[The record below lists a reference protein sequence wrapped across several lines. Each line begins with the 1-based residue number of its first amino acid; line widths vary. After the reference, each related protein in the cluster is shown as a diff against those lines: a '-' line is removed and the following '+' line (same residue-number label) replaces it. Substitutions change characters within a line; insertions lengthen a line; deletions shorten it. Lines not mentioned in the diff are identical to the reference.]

1 MKLWSGDV
9 ICAEDVDNAIALNVL
24 PAMMGPLIYGV
35 WLMATK
41 SSSSHQGA
49 KNTRRLVTIQD
60 VNKYTYY
67 TNNNKCQ
74 LFVSFKS

>member
-9 ICAEDVDNAIALNVL
+9 ICAEDVNNKMSL
-24 PAMMGPLIYGV
+24 PAMMSPLIYGV

-60 VNKYTYY
+60 VNKYTYH